1 MNSGGLHL
9 WSDSLPFVF
18 VEQVTQHRKGDDS
31 AALGGNSI
39 RPPAVNQASLL
50 HDNEAVGAGIYEN
63 LLPQRWPN

>member
-1 MNSGGLHL
+1 MTRPP
-9 WSDSLPFVF
+9 W
-18 VEQVTQHRKGDDS
+18 
-31 AALGGNSI
+31 GGNSI